1 MQSLSSYIGTVVFS
15 KDLATENML
24 NILNEIVEQ
33 L

>member
-1 MQSLSSYIGTVVFS
+1 MQSLSSYIVVFS